1 MKLLITPALKLT
13 EEQCEILREKHE
25 LFFLDDERIP
35 VDEQQIGFDLKEI
48 EGIVCNFFFVK
59 NSLNVLP
66 NLRYIQLTSAGL
78 DRVPVNEIREKKIEL
93 HSIGDVY
100 AIPMSEWAV
109 GKVLEIMKC
118 SRFFSNNQAEKKWEK
133 NRTIRELYQAKAT
146 ILGFGN
152 VGKNI
157 AKRLKGFDVEITAVD
172 IVEIKSDMVDFFC
185 YLDQLKEAVKKA
197 DIIFI
202 TLPLVEETYHL
213 INGRIM
219 DAMKEDAIII
229 NVARGK
235 LIDEEQLIDR
245 MKRGKFSGAALDVFE
260 TEPLEKES
268 ELWNFERMIITPH
281 NSFVGN
287 GNQERIFK
295 RVLENL
301 RVLDEI

>member
-1 MKLLITPALKLT
+1 
-13 EEQCEILREKHE
+13 
-25 LFFLDDERIP
+25 
-35 VDEQQIGFDLKEI
+35 
-48 EGIVCNFFFVK
+48 
-59 NSLNVLP
+59 
-66 NLRYIQLTSAGL
+66 
-78 DRVPVNEIREKKIEL
+78 
-93 HSIGDVY
+93 
-100 AIPMSEWAV
+100 
-109 GKVLEIMKC
+109 MKC

>member
-25 LFFLDDERIP
+25 LFFLDDERNS

-78 DRVPVNEIREKKIEL
+78 DRVPVNEIREKNIEL

-157 AKRLKGFDVEITAVD
+157 AKRLKGFEVEITAVD
-172 IVEIKSDMVDFFC
+172 IKKIEENIVDKFY
-185 YLDQLKEAVKKA
+185 YLDELKKA
-197 DIIFI
+197 VEKADAIFI

-213 INGRIM
+213 INGEIM

-245 MKRGKFSGAALDVFE
+245 MKRGKFCGVALDVFE

-268 ELWNFERMIITPH
+268 ELWNFERVSVTPH

-301 RVLDEI
+301 RTMDEI